1 VLDLLKFKNCLLFF
15 FITVLTSQVYSQE
28 IREESSLNY
37 TYLGPVFSISSNSA
51 EYSDWID
58 NQYKTEKVS
67 GMSYTGGIDLKI
79 FAGNLC
85 GDFQSKYSYSSYET
99 TLTCLEF
106 ILAGEYFYKINEL
119 ISAGAGLGLYM
130 ETPPSSKDHNG
141 SSGLYIPLSAILNT
155 TGNTKFFIDLFAKY
169 GTFAL
174 GNDSQF
180 SSYGC
185 SMGFVFKVGR
195 I

>member
-1 VLDLLKFKNCLLFF
+1 MFKLKFYLLFF
-15 FITVLTSQVYSQE
+15 FLTVITTRIYSQE

-37 TYLGPVFSISSNSA
+37 TYIGPVFSASSNSA

-67 GMSYTGGIDLKI
+67 GTSFTGGVDLKI
-79 FAGNLC
+79 IAGNLC
-85 GDFQSKYSYSSYET
+85 GDFQAKYSYSSYDT

-106 ILAGEYFYKINEL
+106 ILAGEYFYKLNDIVSL
-119 ISAGAGLGLYM
+119 GAGFGLYM

-141 SSGLYIPLSAILNT
+141 SSGFYLPLSAMFNT

-174 GNDSQF
+174 GNDTEF